1 MQGCGVLLETGSTPI
16 IHHLRFSTD
25 LLTLVYLSHAFFV
38 LLLHLVPEERLV
50 RQGLPF
56 CSLLYTSHYLKRPSH
71 KLVCGES
78 KAAAKF
84 KFVSTLMGNVFIDVT
99 LMEVFILTFGLHEN
113 MIVDRPLIVRCD
125 LAIDAEDLPLIF
137 RLASQKQT
145 PEEFPDGVQ
154 GMLQIKSFTPLDPV
168 VAMDAQ
174 RWRIWQ
180 QARKTKHPLDR
191 TGTPV
196 GKIATGLVDF
206 HMEGTSQ
213 VLTLPLHI
221 HSGAIESAAALS
233 TGKDI
238 VCPVAPF
245 TGEKV
250 HLNVTPMVLIGS
262 VNFKR

>member
-1 MQGCGVLLETGSTPI
+1 
-16 IHHLRFSTD
+16 
-25 LLTLVYLSHAFFV
+25 
-38 LLLHLVPEERLV
+38 
-50 RQGLPF
+50 
-56 CSLLYTSHYLKRPSH
+56 
-71 KLVCGES
+71 
-78 KAAAKF
+78 
-84 KFVSTLMGNVFIDVT
+84 MGNVIIDIT

-125 LAIDAEDLPLIF
+125 LVIDAEDLPLIF

-145 PEEFPDGVQ
+145 PEDFPGGVQ

-168 VAMDAQ
+168 VAMDAP

-233 TGKDI
+233 TGKRHNLPGS
-238 VCPVAPF
+238 PVH
-245 TGEKV
+245 GRKG
-250 HLNVTPMVLIGS
+250 TPKCDANGPHRVREFQTMTAL
-262 VNFKR
+262 